1 VAAAEMAFG
10 GDLGLKL
17 SLRDV
22 PRESGLDDSAKVLFS
37 ESLTRFLVEVP
48 RGRAARFEKLFKGLP
63 CARVGEVARK
73 PELVIRGMDG
83 RTVVKADCE
92 SLRKAWKKPLA
103 W

>member
-1 VAAAEMAFG
+1 MAFG

-22 PRESGLDDSAKVLFS
+22 PREAGLEDSARLLFS

-48 RGRAARFEKLFKGLP
+48 RARAARFEKLFKGLP

-73 PELVIRGMDG
+73 PELAIRAVNKK
-83 RTVVKADCE
+83 TIVKADCE
-92 SLRKAWKKPLA
+92 TLRKAWKKPLA